1 MRLNLRIASRS
12 GLSLLTVG
20 GRERDGFVERFMFL
34 AFKNEQ
40 ASERTFPRER
50 ESRAGWKRWK
60 QRSKKLINFFLFF
73 FLNKKRKTVPPLP
86 PSAAFLLSFFSGS
99 TFFGCGWM
107 VSCWLFTAEPMLW
120 VLHLANPCSA
130 AHPNTADGC
139 CDQSWLAEEVL
150 FQSRGKALHVS
161 GQ

>member
-60 QRSKKLINFFLFF
+60 QRSKKLIHFFLFF
-73 FLNKKRKTVPPLP
+73 FFNKKRKTLPLLP
-86 PSAAFLLSFFSGS
+86 PCRVSPLSFSGS
-99 TFFGCGWM
+99 TCFGSGWM
-107 VSCWLFTAEPMLW
+107 VSCWLFTAEQMLW
-120 VLHLANPCSA
+120 ALHLANPCSA

-139 CDQSWLAEEVL
+139 CDQSLLAEAVL
-150 FQSRGKALHVS
+150 FQSRGKALHAS

>member
-1 MRLNLRIASRS
+1 MNLRIASRS

-20 GRERDGFVERFMFL
+20 CRERDGFVERVMFL

-40 ASERTFPRER
+40 ASERTFPPRKREQGR
-50 ESRAGWKRWK
+50 VEAVEPTQQKADPVL
-60 QRSKKLINFFLFF
+60 LIFLFQQ
-73 FLNKKRKTVPPLP
+73 KKKNASTASTFCRVSPL
-86 PSAAFLLSFFSGS
+86 FFSGS
-99 TFFGCGWM
+99 TFVGCGWM

-150 FQSRGKALHVS
+150 CQSRGKALHAS
-161 GQ
+161 DL